1 MIQIILYSV
10 RITESCDGLESLFS
24 INKSRKHLLCKCNS
38 SGNPSYCFLTRIYI
52 NKHKDSSK
60 NCYCQ
65 YHYDINVLLATLWC
79 IYLIKRLTNLYIH
92 ECTKVIQPTE
102 IYNQL
107 NSN

>member
-10 RITESCDGLESLFS
+10 GLLRAVMDWSL
-24 INKSRKHLLCKCNS
+24 S
-38 SGNPSYCFLTRIYI
+38 SVLTNLGNTCFVNVTLQTILHIAFLQEYI

-65 YHYDINVLLATLWC
+65 YHNDINVLLPTLWC

-92 ECTKVIQPTE
+92 ECTKVIQLTE